1 MDPPLQQQQQ
11 QQQVTANAP
20 FGPRNATSIRSK
32 LMDFDRQ
39 IDGVQQKIN
48 SKQQQIRSKEEG
60 EIRSKEEEIRSKEEE
75 IYPKEG
81 EIRSKEEEIRSKEEE
96 IYPKEEEIRSKEE
109 EIRSKQ
115 QQLDQFEQ
123 QTTEESNQSL
133 RQLLSLERERSSL
146 IYKVRSLERERSSRK
161 DELASL
167 KDELASLKDER
178 SSLID
183 QVRSLERE
191 LASLNGELA
200 SLINEQTMLGRSFT
214 EGRYFAPLFDY
225 WKVSAKNIVS
235 NWYLRGIQWTN
246 VWRTA
251 EEADFIDVRR
261 YNIQG
266 ILSLTRPYK
275 DTRIGAKETNNPI
288 AASDT
293 SRTSQHSQNDKTL
306 RNMVWPTDIFGNT
319 PNTFQQISHLL
330 PEGQTHKEW
339 MHIAASVVGLDKDGA
354 PDVWKKAVR
363 GYINKETS
371 TKRSPGSGVV
381 HFVSNKIR
389 MSNQAVFFDGDT
401 PNAIL
406 IPTMSLES
414 AKAWKG
420 EAYGAIFAVGLPTEM
435 GNNEGPG
442 VPTLYV
448 NAGLTS
454 NKAMNN
460 DGVRD
465 ASATEIE
472 TARTTLTHAVLA
484 VRDYLRSIEAEDR
497 MDKFD
502 IIQTNRDAVT
512 QSHVYANASSE
523 CLLPELDKEEK
534 HRKPLCLVEFGSVGD
549 EGKHPAPD
557 PLLLAYKA
565 AAIWG
570 MTTGRRLLSNGEFQD
585 PSDDISEGDYLA
597 ELAFL
602 EARSGFKRPKTWEDL
617 AIGLGQPNGY
627 QASLTRNHNDTMN
640 THQ

>member
-1 MDPPLQQQQQ
+1 MDPPLQQQ

-20 FGPRNATSIRSK
+20 FDTPMNETSIRSK
-32 LMDFDRQ
+32 LEDFQRQ
-39 IDGVQQKIN
+39 IDGMQQQIN
-48 SKQQQIRSKEEG
+48 SKQQQIRSKEE
-60 EIRSKEEEIRSKEEE
+60 EEIRSKEEQ
-75 IYPKEG
+75 IRSKEK
-81 EIRSKEEEIRSKEEE
+81 EIRSKEEKEIR
-96 IYPKEEEIRSKEE
+96 PKEK

-123 QTTEESNQSL
+123 QITEQSNQSL
-133 RQLLSLERERSSL
+133 KQLLSL
-146 IYKVRSLERERSSRK
+146 K

-167 KDELASLKDER
+167 KDELASLKDELASLKDELASLIDQVRSLERER

-200 SLINEQTMLGRSFT
+200 SLINEQTMLGTSFT

-225 WKVSAKNIVS
+225 WKVTAKNIES
-235 NWYLRGIQWTN
+235 NRYLRGIQWTN

-251 EEADFIDVRR
+251 EEADSINVRR
-261 YNIQG
+261 YTVQG
-266 ILSLTRPYK
+266 ILYRTQPYM
-275 DTRIGAKETNNPI
+275 DTRTGAKKRKNSI

-319 PNTFQQISHLL
+319 PNRFQQISHLL
-330 PEGQTHKEW
+330 PAGQTHKEW
-339 MHIAASVVGLDKDGA
+339 THIAASVVGSDKDGA

-363 GYINKETS
+363 GYIDTEKS
-371 TKRSPGSGVV
+371 TKRASGSGVV
-381 HFVSNKIR
+381 HFVSNKVR
-389 MSNQAVFFDGDT
+389 MSNQAVFFYGDT

-414 AKAWKG
+414 AKTWKG

-435 GNNEGPG
+435 GNNEGSG
-442 VPTLYV
+442 VLTLYV

-454 NKAMNN
+454 NEAMNN
-460 DGVRD
+460 DGLRD

-484 VRDYLRSIEAEDR
+484 VRDYLRSIDAEDR

-502 IIQTNRDAVT
+502 IQNNRDEVR
-512 QSHVYANASSE
+512 QSHVHANASQ
-523 CLLPELDKEEK
+523 CLLPELDTEEK
-534 HRKPLCLVEFGSVGD
+534 HRKPLCLVQFGSVGD

-570 MTTGRRLLSNGEFQD
+570 MTTGRRLLANGEFQD
-585 PSDDISEGDYLA
+585 PSDNISEGDYLA

-627 QASLTRNHNDTMN
+627 QASLTRNSNDTMY